1 MAEAMR
7 NMPDTQLPQPGFRLA
22 RPSPPVVALGLA
34 VQHLMEKEAFSK
46 VAFAEA
52 ARAMM
57 HCIERGWFV
66 FVADEKNA
74 VQGFVTWALATKEGA
89 DHWLETDRSVPVR
102 KGDVLDCLIMN
113 AWSVNSP
120 AATRFLVNRFHE
132 VQAGINR
139 VYFKR
144 YYANGN
150 VRRVS
155 LGVAEARQQMLSD
168 APGVLQGGAI
178 PADVLHAPA

>member
-1 MAEAMR
+1 MADEML
-7 NMPDTQLPQPGFRLA
+7 NMPDTQFSQPGFRLA

-34 VQHLMEKEAFSK
+34 VQHLMDKDAFRE
-46 VAFAEA
+46 VGFAAA

-66 FVADEKNA
+66 FVADEKN
-74 VQGFVTWALATKEGA
+74 VIQGFVTWVLATREGA
-89 DHWLETDRSVPVR
+89 DHWLAHDQSVPVR

-113 AWSVNSP
+113 AWSVNTP
-120 AATRFLVNRFHE
+120 AATRFLVNRLHE
-132 VQAGINR
+132 VQSGINR

-144 YYANGN
+144 YYPNGN

-155 LGVAEARQQMLSD
+155 LGVAEARQQILSD
-168 APGVLQGGAI
+168 APGMLQGGAI